1 MTLRMSETESHGSPA
16 RRERCALDGVLLIDK
31 PTEMSSAQVVGKVK
45 WLLRCEKIGHAG
57 TLDPGASGLLVCL
70 LGHAT
75 RLASYAEGG
84 LKTYSGTVQLGIT
97 TSSDDLSGDV
107 LSRKAVTVTPCA
119 VERVAERY
127 VGDIQQIPPKV
138 SALKVGG
145 QRAYALS
152 RRGIDVD
159 LKARPVTVKE
169 LRISNVAGATFDF
182 TCVCSKGTY
191 IRSLA
196 RDIGAELGCGGAL
209 KTLRREASQPFQV
222 TDASRLDGDLSTAIL
237 PWSALFPTTRRV
249 ELPLREACRVWNGD
263 LRALQSVPTPPEG
276 EVVVLYGAI
285 GGAPVGL
292 LQWDGSRWRI
302 AANVSA
308 PSEDRRTIQ

>member
-1 MTLRMSETESHGSPA
+1 MTLMMSETESPESPP
-16 RRERCALDGVLLIDK
+16 RRDRCALDGVLLIDK

-70 LGHAT
+70 LGRAT
-75 RLASYAEGG
+75 RLASYAECG

-97 TSSDDLSGDV
+97 TSSDDLCGEV
-107 LSRKAVTVTPCA
+107 LSKQAVTVTPGT
-119 VERVAERY
+119 VERVAERF
-127 VGDIQQIPPKV
+127 VGEILQIPPKV

-169 LRISNVAGATFDF
+169 LRISNVADATFDF

-209 KTLRREASQPFQV
+209 KTLRREASQPFEV
-222 TDASRLDGDLSTAIL
+222 TDASRLDGDLATAIL
-237 PWSALFPTTRRV
+237 PWSVLFPTTRRL
-249 ELPLREACRVWNGD
+249 ELPLRETYRVWNGD
-263 LRALQSVPTPPEG
+263 LRGLQSMSTPREG
-276 EVVVLYGAI
+276 EAVVLYGAI
-285 GGAPVGL
+285 GGGPVGVL
-292 LQWDGSRWRI
+292 EWDGSRWRI

-308 PSEDRRTIQ
+308 PSEDRQVSQ